1 MAAYSDSSFLSTP
14 ALSSPSSASSSNDT
28 SSFHS
33 ALSTDDWIA
42 RNVGGGAPDCS
53 NSPSG
58 HAPPLPLNFPSDARF
73 ASASV
78 LKTVKNI
85 ASSVDRSFG
94 TSFGEQ
100 RRPNRRKP
108 SPLPLVDPFDEML
121 TLRLDNAS
129 PSLPSGTN
137 VPPLSRGRSMS
148 IRPVNTL
155 RRRDTSHESSARMGR
170 LRLQRMNSLP
180 SIPSATL
187 FSPSEPILNGPD
199 SQKGSAVENGP
210 LEKGEERNHTSFR
223 TRTDASVRERNT
235 KAFASLAWTGTLPS
249 ALPSSFPISNTD
261 LSSSAHP
268 MSWTLT
274 SACRSTWSLIG
285 SSEPST
291 TLLNPASATNDDG
304 SLPLLRSDLTPVSDL
319 DERHQRRR
327 WTLAMI
333 ITDDQISDEKLVDKL
348 ERMMVGSSGEQS
360 SGWSMNTG
368 LCSPL
373 SPVPFSAAI
382 PSSNVCGS
390 PRDEL
395 EMDTDRSYPG
405 HGDHSDTNVSYS
417 ASSTKAIC
425 SPSSNNHHSQ
435 STMWRTARRTLL
447 ICRELVLTERSYLS
461 YLRLMFSQETTTPSS
476 PLLLVYLPALI
487 LASERFLSQIE
498 NNPSAAGVA
507 GAFLSCGEELESA
520 FVGWCGV
527 IGELFAGPCNA
538 PSIRRAR
545 TSGGSVGWEKNRHK
559 EISGSKQGVSWGKKI
574 RFIRSRSWSMSKR
587 AGNVLVGIN
596 KDSKGRAGNSTHS
609 FRELA
614 ILPIQRVTR
623 YTLLFRDLTSFT
635 PASPSRETVLMAY
648 DLALELA
655 QKCDRA
661 QGNLTFFHE
670 CR

>member
-1 MAAYSDSSFLSTP
+1 
-14 ALSSPSSASSSNDT
+14 
-28 SSFHS
+28 
-33 ALSTDDWIA
+33 
-42 RNVGGGAPDCS
+42 
-53 NSPSG
+53 
-58 HAPPLPLNFPSDARF
+58 
-73 ASASV
+73 
-78 LKTVKNI
+78 
-85 ASSVDRSFG
+85 
-94 TSFGEQ
+94 
-100 RRPNRRKP
+100 
-108 SPLPLVDPFDEML
+108 
-121 TLRLDNAS
+121 
-129 PSLPSGTN
+129 
-137 VPPLSRGRSMS
+137 
-148 IRPVNTL
+148 
-155 RRRDTSHESSARMGR
+155 
-170 LRLQRMNSLP
+170 
-180 SIPSATL
+180 
-187 FSPSEPILNGPD
+187 
-199 SQKGSAVENGP
+199 
-210 LEKGEERNHTSFR
+210 
-223 TRTDASVRERNT
+223 
-235 KAFASLAWTGTLPS
+235 
-249 ALPSSFPISNTD
+249 
-261 LSSSAHP
+261 

-291 TLLNPASATNDDG
+291 TLLNPASATNDDD

-382 PSSNVCGS
+382 PS
-390 PRDEL
+390 
-395 EMDTDRSYPG
+395 
-405 HGDHSDTNVSYS
+405 YS
-417 ASSTKAIC
+417 TSSTKAIC